1 MVPSRRIHGFDR
13 RQFMERT
20 PVLHS
25 KLPIMADRW
34 QLYNLPGQLLTFAD
48 NMLFCTNLERWT
60 EELLRTPHR

>member
-1 MVPSRRIHGFDR
+1 
-13 RQFMERT
+13 MERT